1 MKLYEYEAKELARK
15 YGIPVPCGKIA
26 YTPDEAESIAKELG
40 KPVVVKSQVLVGGR
54 GLAGGI
60 LFADN
65 PSEARISAEKL
76 LGSRIRGEKVESV
89 LVEEKLCI
97 EKEYYLSMT
106 IDRSSRKPVLL
117 ASYMG
122 GVEVEEL
129 VRKHPESLLK
139 ITIDPGIGVLAYMAR
154 YIVKHF
160 SLPNNYVNE
169 IYRITSSMWKMMV
182 ELDLELVEF
191 NPLVLTCDKKLVA
204 ADAKIIV
211 DDNSLFRHKEFAE
224 KMFREYRGIELEARK
239 QGFAYVELDGDIG
252 IIGNGAGLTMATM
265 DLVYFYGGKPAN
277 FLDVGGGASHERVK
291 EAVKLLLKHPKTKAL
306 LLNIF
311 GGITRCDEVAK
322 GLLEALKETGIRK
335 PIVVRMLGTNEEEG
349 REMLTK
355 EGIPVFS
362 ELDDAVKK
370 VIELIR

>member
-15 YGIPVPCGKIA
+15 YGIPVPYGKIA
-26 YTPDEAESIAKELG
+26 YTSDEAESIAKELG
-40 KPVVVKSQVLVGGR
+40 KPVAIKSQVLVGRR

-60 LFADN
+60 LFANDPN
-65 PSEARISAEKL
+65 EARILAGKL

-97 EKEYYLSMT
+97 EKEYYLSIT

-169 IYRITSSMWKMMV
+169 IYRITSSMWKMMI

-191 NPLVLTCDKKLVA
+191 NPLVSTCDKKLVA
-204 ADAKIIV
+204 ADVKIIV

-224 KMFREYRGIELEARK
+224 KMFREYGGIELEARK

-349 REMLTK
+349 RKILTK